1 MKNYTSVCD
10 YLASARPSD
19 PVICHRP
26 HAARHSAIYF
36 QDKFPGDVLYAV
48 KANPSPLIIGELYAA
63 GIRSFDVA
71 SIAEITLLSGYP
83 GVSLHCMHPVKHPE
97 HIRRAYHEFGVRSF
111 ALDSSDELEKICQV
125 TANAT
130 DLALHVRIAVDN
142 SASRIPLNGKFGVG
156 FAEAP
161 DLLVA
166 ARLRAARLGVCFH
179 VGSQAMRPQ
188 NFARAIKWASQII
201 RKSGVILDYLNV
213 GGGFPAAYPGIDSPP
228 LDRYMEVI
236 GQAFNTSLVS
246 ETGTLMCEPGR
257 ALVAESASILINV
270 ILRKNSMLYIND
282 GSYGS
287 MFDAAHMQF
296 SYPTRALRDGRINQ
310 NELESPFSFYGPT
323 CDSIDYMPGPFLLPA
338 DMRAGDYVEV
348 GQMGAYADAMRTN
361 FNGFGIRDQ
370 ICVADAPMLS
380 KYEPVPH
387 CTYDILQSRTG
398 TAADDNSTEQYLDNV

>member
-1 MKNYTSVCD
+1 M
-10 YLASARPSD
+10 
-19 PVICHRP
+19 
-26 HAARHSAIYF
+26 
-36 QDKFPGDVLYAV
+36 LYAV

-83 GVSLHCMHPVKHPE
+83 DVSLHCMHPVKHPN
-97 HIRRAYHEFGVRSF
+97 HIRRAYHEFGIRSF

-142 SASRIPLNGKFGVG
+142 SGSRIPLNGKFGVSL
-156 FAEAP
+156 AEAP
-161 DLLVA
+161 ELLIA
-166 ARLRAARLGVCFH
+166 ARLRADRLGVCFH

-188 NFARAIKWASQII
+188 NFARALKWASRII
-201 RKSGVILDYLNV
+201 HKSGVILDYLNV

-228 LDRYMEVI
+228 LDQYMNVI
-236 GQAFNTSLVS
+236 GQAFNDSLIS
-246 ETGTLMCEPGR
+246 KTCTLMCEPGR
-257 ALVAESASILINV
+257 ALVAESASMLINV
-270 ILRKNSMLYIND
+270 ILRKNRMLYIND

-296 SYPTRALRDGRINQ
+296 SYPTRALRDGRINRK
-310 NELESPFSFYGPT
+310 ELESSFSFYGPT

-338 DMRAGDYVEV
+338 DMRAGDYIEI
-348 GQMGAYADAMRTN
+348 GQMGAYADTMRTN
-361 FNGFGIRDQ
+361 FNGFGVRNQ

-380 KYEPVPH
+380 KYERVPH
-387 CTYDILQSRTG
+387 CNYDTLHSRTG
-398 TAADDNSTEQYLDNV
+398 IVADDNSTAQYMNND

>member
-156 FAEAP
+156 FAETYLWRHGGALP
-161 DLLVA
+161 DLESVSMSVLRLC
-166 ARLRAARLGVCFH
+166 ARRTSPEQSSGPAK
-179 VGSQAMRPQ
+179 SS
-188 NFARAIKWASQII
+188 ASQ
-201 RKSGVILDYLNV
+201 V
-213 GGGFPAAYPGIDSPP
+213 
-228 LDRYMEVI
+228 
-236 GQAFNTSLVS
+236 
-246 ETGTLMCEPGR
+246 
-257 ALVAESASILINV
+257 
-270 ILRKNSMLYIND
+270 
-282 GSYGS
+282 
-287 MFDAAHMQF
+287 
-296 SYPTRALRDGRINQ
+296 
-310 NELESPFSFYGPT
+310 
-323 CDSIDYMPGPFLLPA
+323 
-338 DMRAGDYVEV
+338 
-348 GQMGAYADAMRTN
+348 
-361 FNGFGIRDQ
+361 
-370 ICVADAPMLS
+370 
-380 KYEPVPH
+380 
-387 CTYDILQSRTG
+387 
-398 TAADDNSTEQYLDNV
+398 